1 MVRIFV
7 KTMPRLVNL
16 IALCLSAALLAICVL
31 LPRKAVSQVPSSAG
45 VPMTTQ
51 DRLRM
56 HGSWPTKG
64 TAAQEEFV
72 DDSQCA
78 KCHSAITRT
87 QIMTPMGRASS
98 SADESEI
105 LRKNPSLSFHSGAHE
120 YEITRG
126 QSGFQFSVSNGSK
139 SLSASLSWA
148 FGLGN
153 KGQTYIYSQ
162 GGSWYESRLSFYKT
176 LQGLDVTTGNLSAK
190 SYSLEGSLG
199 RVMDVEDA
207 RRCFGCHTS
216 QSTTS
221 NRFHPESALPGVR
234 CQSCHGPGAKH
245 VSAMM
250 AGNIDVGRKSI
261 LNPRKL
267 SPADSVDFCG
277 ACHRTWGDVIDAG
290 IVGVANVRFQPY
302 RLENSRCWGRGDDRL
317 TCIACHHPHEQLAHD
332 PGFYDEKCLRCHVT
346 NEDARREKDHPGGAC
361 PVGTSNCAG
370 CHMPKVEI
378 PSMHAPFTDHFIR
391 VVQTSTP

>member
-1 MVRIFV
+1 
-7 KTMPRLVNL
+7 
-16 IALCLSAALLAICVL
+16 
-31 LPRKAVSQVPSSAG
+31 
-45 VPMTTQ
+45 MTTQ

-72 DDSQCA
+72 GDSECA
-78 KCHSAITRT
+78 KCHSAIART

-98 SADESEI
+98 SADESQI
-105 LRKNPSLSFHSGAHE
+105 LRNSTSLSFHSGAHA
-120 YEITRG
+120 YEISRG
-126 QSGFQFSVSNGSK
+126 QSGFQFSVSDGSK
-139 SLSASLSWA
+139 SISASLSWA
-148 FGLGN
+148 FGLGD

-162 GGSWYESRLSFYKT
+162 GGSLYESRLSFYKT
-176 LQGLDVTTGNLSAK
+176 IQGLDVTTGNLSAK

-199 RVMDVEDA
+199 RRMEVEDA

-221 NRFHPESALPGVR
+221 DRFHPESAVPGVR

-245 VSAMM
+245 VSAMK

-261 LNPRKL
+261 LNPMKL
-267 SPADSVDFCG
+267 SPVDSVDFCG
-277 ACHRTWGDVIDAG
+277 ACHRTWGDVIEAG

-302 RLENSRCWGRGDDRL
+302 RLENSRCWAKGDDRL
-317 TCIACHHPHEQLAHD
+317 TCIACHNAHEQLVHET
-332 PGFYDEKCLRCHVT
+332 GFYDEKCLRCHVT
-346 NEDARREKDHPGGAC
+346 NRDAKQVKDHSGAAC
-361 PVGTSNCAG
+361 TVGTSNCVS

-391 VVQTSTP
+391 VVRTSPP